1 MKTHIRHLAL
11 AVFLTA
17 VVVQA
22 APDIYFGEDLSPY
35 PYPAPNDVP
44 RPASIPNTERAASAF
59 ASRLPGIL
67 SETFEGL
74 ATASKPTLI
83 AFGTN
88 AAALA
93 GNYEILTVL
102 DPTNT
107 FGGIFPISG
116 TNVLILRAEQASFFS
131 LEFSSPQGAFGFYG
145 TDFGEPTGM
154 WLRVIA
160 ASGTTNTVSVP
171 ITRPQGSGAS
181 FFFGIIEKTNPF
193 VRIEFHPT
201 GTEFDWFGFDNMT
214 IATPEQVH
222 PAPAVL
228 DIALASGNRSAM
240 EIGISGT
247 VGATYRLE
255 YTTTLPATAWM
266 ALTNMTLPVPR
277 GLFLDGE
284 ALTNDA
290 KRFYRAVTI
299 E

>member
-1 MKTHIRHLAL
+1 MKTLVRTLAFV
-11 AVFLTA
+11 AFLTT

-44 RPASIPNTERAASAF
+44 RPASIPNTQRAASAF

-74 ATASKPTLI
+74 TTGSKP
-83 AFGTN
+83 AAVVFGTN
-88 AAALA
+88 AATLA
-93 GNYEILTVL
+93 GNYEIFTVL

-107 FGGIFPISG
+107 FGGLFPISG
-116 TNVLILRAEQASFFS
+116 TNVLVLKAEQAGFFS
-131 LEFSSPQGAFGFYG
+131 LDFSSPQGAFGFYG

-154 WLRVIA
+154 WLRVIG

-171 ITRPQGSGAS
+171 ITRPQGSGGS
-181 FFFGIIEKTNPF
+181 FFFGIIERTNPF

-214 IATPEQVH
+214 IGTPEQIH
-222 PAPAVL
+222 PEPATL
-228 DIALASGNRSAM
+228 DIALHPGVGTTAD
-240 EIGISGT
+240 IGVSGT
-247 VGATYRLE
+247 AGATYRLE
-255 YTTTLPATAWM
+255 FATEVTQTNWT
-266 ALTNMTLPVPR
+266 ALTNLVLPTPR
-277 GLFLDGE
+277 FLYFDTDPI
-284 ALTNDA
+284 TNHA

>member
-1 MKTHIRHLAL
+1 MKSHLRQL
-11 AVFLTA
+11 AVVAFLTA
-17 VVVQA
+17 LVVQG

-44 RPASIPNTERAASAF
+44 RPANIPNTLRAATAF

-67 SETFEGL
+67 GETFEGL
-74 ATASKPTLI
+74 PTSSKPATVV
-83 AFGTN
+83 FGTN

-93 GNYEILTVL
+93 GDYEIFTVL
-102 DPTNT
+102 DPAST
-107 FGGIFPISG
+107 FGGLFPISG
-116 TNVLILRAEQASFFS
+116 TNVLLLKAEQAGFFS

-154 WLRVIA
+154 WLRVIT

-171 ITRPQGSGAS
+171 ITRPQGSGGS
-181 FFFGIIEKTNPF
+181 FFFGIIEQTNPF

-214 IATPEQVH
+214 IATPDQVH
-222 PAPAVL
+222 SAPAVL
-228 DIALASGNRSAM
+228 DIALAPSAGPTAG
-240 EIGISGT
+240 IGLSGT

-255 YTTTLPATAWM
+255 YVTELPQTNWT
-266 ALTNMTLPVPR
+266 ALTNITLPTPR
-277 GLFLDGE
+277 FLFIDGDPT
-284 ALTNDA
+284 TNHA
-290 KRFYRAVTI
+290 KRFYRAVTV